1 VSRPLPARH
10 LLHDARETLYRAVDH
25 AAEADDP
32 LFATDGRCITWPV
45 ADRAAVEILVGAL
58 SWDRG
63 ARPAVQRKA
72 AAGMEQYVAGGAI
85 RGVTLVL
92 SSPMVRCK
100 AEEVSCAECE
110 ASTRSGAGLLC
121 DEHDRSGR

>member
-25 AAEADDP
+25 LAEADDP
-32 LFATDGRCITWPV
+32 LFRTAGRCITWPV

-58 SWDRG
+58 AWDRG
-63 ARPAVQRKA
+63 ARPEVQRKA
-72 AAGMEQYVAGGAI
+72 AAGMEHYVAGGMI

-92 SSPMVRCK
+92 SSPMVRCRG
-100 AEEVSCAECE
+100 EEECAACDR
-110 ASTRSGAGLLC
+110 ASARGELLC
-121 DEHDRSGR
+121 ATCGAVR